1 MSVDSKKSLCFKE
14 VTCKECKGKMKAA
27 WGVANYKSGGMIY
40 YGVSSFE
47 NKEIKLAEKKG
58 VIIKAISDH
67 NMKVNVCPH
76 CGALVSGIPIQEC
89 LHQEDEK
96 VETAIA

>member
-1 MSVDSKKSLCFKE
+1 MAVNGTKSLCFKE
-14 VTCKECKGKMKAA
+14 VTCKECNGKMKAA
-27 WGVANYKSGGMIY
+27 WGVANYKSGGTIY

-47 NKEIKLAEKKG
+47 KKEVKLAEKKG
-58 VIIKAISDH
+58 VIIKPISDN

-76 CGALVSGIPIQEC
+76 CGALISGFPIQEC
-89 LHQEDEK
+89 LYQEDEK